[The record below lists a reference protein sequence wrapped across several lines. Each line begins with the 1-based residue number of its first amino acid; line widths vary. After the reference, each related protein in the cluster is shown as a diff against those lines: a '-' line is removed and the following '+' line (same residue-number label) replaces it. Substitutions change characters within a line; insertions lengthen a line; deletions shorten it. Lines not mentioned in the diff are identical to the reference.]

1 VVARGSAETYNKRE
15 TFNPW
20 SVVNLVFDHLVASG
34 LHPVLGETGDPSP
47 PATDLLRALGVE
59 PGPEPPAHTQTDV
72 SQQLAELQAAVL
84 GDRPRDDPRDDLRL
98 GEAADDATQNLG
110 TQNLATQNLATQNL
124 ATQNPKRSFGP
135 STEEGDP

>member
-1 VVARGSAETYNKRE
+1 VLARGSAETYSKRE

-72 SQQLAELQAAVL
+72 SQQLAELRVAVL
-84 GDRPRDDPRDDLRL
+84 GDRPRDDPRDDLGL
-98 GEAADDATQNLG
+98 GEAADD
-110 TQNLATQNLATQNL
+110 ATQNL

-135 STEEGDP
+135 STEEGEQ